1 MNTYEDIQSIVD
13 NEMYDKVCEIL
24 KNTDWSKLQENN
36 LPDRENDGF
45 ISQCKCH
52 AKHPEDCPFHGYFM
66 K

>member
-1 MNTYEDIQSIVD
+1 MTIPETIQSIVD
-13 NEMYDKVCEIL
+13 KEMYDEVCEIL
-24 KNTDWSKLQENN
+24 KNMDWSKLQKNN

-52 AKHPEDCPFHGYFM
+52 TKHPEDCPLHGYFM